1 MRCNINWWKVHVISI
16 RQEHKT
22 YFPMTNPENFP
33 HELSAMDCQI
43 SFIGNHSEFRFIRP
57 SASSSRQFVGE
68 RIYYESNRLSVLWN
82 VTIQYVTFQV
92 FFTFTFFRNGIKN
105 LLVTQ
110 NIAQTKFCDV
120 FASELWRPRH
130 SRSHNFCGLFNFIG
144 LFQ

>member
-1 MRCNINWWKVHVISI
+1 MFYATIIIMRCNINWWKVHVISI

-33 HELSAMDCQI
+33 HELSAMERQI

-82 VTIQYVTFQV
+82 VTIEYT
-92 FFTFTFFRNGIKN
+92 
-105 LLVTQ
+105 LLF
-110 NIAQTKFCDV
+110 KSF
-120 FASELWRPRH
+120 LRL
-130 SRSHNFCGLFNFIG
+130 LFSAMVSKIY
-144 LFQ
+144 